1 MSPTASVGPRTT
13 RWEAIGASTIG
24 TVVEWYDFYLYGT
37 AAALV
42 LNKVFFPNYDPLVGI
57 LASYATFAVGYL
69 VRPFGGVLFGH
80 FGDKYG
86 RKPVLIATL
95 LLMGFGTA
103 AIGMLPTYGAIGI
116 AAPIMLLLLRML
128 QGLGAGAEYAGAILF
143 AAEYGSTRRGFFAS
157 WPPSATDLSIAISA
171 GVFFL
176 FALMP
181 ADQFIAWGWRIPF
194 LLSLVAVG
202 IGYFVRRRILETPEF
217 TAVKAQA
224 RMTRAPA
231 WELITNHPGRVL
243 VAMGANVGPCIGYV
257 YTVYALGFM
266 TRQLGV
272 SQTTALT
279 ALVIAAFCGSIACVL
294 YGRLSDVIGR
304 RPIMITGALLGALY
318 AFPFFWLLETRN
330 PIVIVL
336 AMVVGFAILLRSVF
350 GVQPA
355 FYTELFEI
363 RLRYSG
369 IALARETTGALIGG
383 PLPLV
388 ATAAVA
394 AAGGAWWP
402 VAALMVVCNCVTVIA
417 MVLAPAPASEADRL
431 PAAAM
436 APQMPLAQANQH
448 P

>member
-1 MSPTASVGPRTT
+1 MQQAATDGPRTT
-13 RWEAIGASTIG
+13 RWQAIGASTIG

-103 AIGMLPTYGAIGI
+103 AIGLLPTYGAIGI
-116 AAPIMLLLLRML
+116 AAPILLLLLRLL

-157 WPPSATDLSIAISA
+157 WPPSATDLAIALSA
-171 GVFFL
+171 GIFFL

-181 ADQFIAWGWRIPF
+181 QDQFIAWGWRVPF

-217 TAVKAQA
+217 SAIKDQA
-224 RMTRAPA
+224 RKTRAPA
-231 WELITNHPGRVL
+231 WELLTNHPGRVL
-243 VAMGANVGPCIGYV
+243 VAMGANVGPCVGYV
-257 YTVYALGFM
+257 YTVYTLGYM

-272 SQTTALT
+272 SQTTALI
-279 ALVIAAFCGSIACVL
+279 ALVIAAACGSIACVL
-294 YGRLSDVIGR
+294 YGRLSDAIGR
-304 RPIMITGALLGALY
+304 RPIMIAGSLFGALY

-330 PIVIVL
+330 PVVIVL
-336 AMVVGFAILLRSVF
+336 AMVVGFAVGLRAVF
-350 GVQPA
+350 GVQPS
-355 FYTELFEI
+355 FYTELFDV

-383 PLPLV
+383 PLPLI

-394 AAGGAWWP
+394 AVGGAWWP
-402 VAALMVVCNCVTVIA
+402 VAALMVVCNCVTVLA
-417 MVLAPAPASEADRL
+417 MVLAPAPAQEANGL
-431 PAAAM
+431 PAM
-436 APQMPLAQANQH
+436 GIAPPMPVG
-448 P
+448 

>member
-1 MSPTASVGPRTT
+1 MQQSATAVARTT

-103 AIGMLPTYGAIGI
+103 AIGVLPTYGTIGI
-116 AAPIMLLLLRML
+116 AAPIILLLLRVV

-157 WPPSATDLSIAISA
+157 WPPSATDLAIALSA

-176 FALMP
+176 FTLMP
-181 ADQFIAWGWRIPF
+181 EDQFIAWGWRVPF

-217 TAVKAQA
+217 LSVQTEA
-224 RMTRAPA
+224 RMTRVPA
-231 WELITNHPGRVL
+231 WELITHYPARVL

-257 YTVYALGFM
+257 YTVYTLGFM

-272 SQTTALT
+272 PQTTALT
-279 ALVIAAFCGSIACVL
+279 ALVIAAVCGSIACVL

-304 RPIMITGALLGALY
+304 RSIMIAGSLFGALF

-330 PIVIVL
+330 PTVIIL
-336 AMVVGFAILLRSVF
+336 AMVIGFAVGLRSVF

-355 FYTELFEI
+355 FYTELFEV

-383 PLPLV
+383 PLPLI

-402 VAALMVVCNCVTVIA
+402 VAGLMVLCNLVTVVA
-417 MVLAPAPASEADRL
+417 MVLAPAPAVEARL
-431 PAAAM
+431 
-436 APQMPLAQANQH
+436 LAT
-448 P
+448 

>member
-1 MSPTASVGPRTT
+1 MQQAATAGARTT

-103 AIGMLPTYGAIGI
+103 AIGLLPTYGAIGI

-143 AAEYGSTRRGFFAS
+143 AAEYGSSRRGFFAS

-181 ADQFIAWGWRIPF
+181 EDQFIAWGWRVPF

-217 TAVKAQA
+217 SAIKHQA

-231 WELITNHPGRVL
+231 WELITRHPGRVL

-272 SQTTALT
+272 PQTTALT

-294 YGRLSDVIGR
+294 YGRLSDAIGR
-304 RPIMITGALLGALY
+304 RPIMITGSLFGGMF

-330 PIVIVL
+330 PIAIVL
-336 AMVVGFAILLRSVF
+336 AMVFGFAVCLRSVF
-350 GVQPA
+350 GVQPS
-355 FYTELFEI
+355 FYTELFEV

-383 PLPLV
+383 PLPLI

-394 AAGGAWWP
+394 AVGGAWWP
-402 VAALMVVCNCVTVIA
+402 VAVLMVICNCATVVA
-417 MVLAPAPASEADRL
+417 VMLAPAPAQEASTS
-431 PAAAM
+431 PMGAAA
-436 APQMPLAQANQH
+436 PHMPVA
-448 P
+448 

>member
-1 MSPTASVGPRTT
+1 MQQTIAAGRTTT

-103 AIGMLPTYGAIGI
+103 AIGLLPTYGAIGI
-116 AAPIMLLLLRML
+116 AAPILLLLLRML

-176 FALMP
+176 FSLMP
-181 ADQFIAWGWRIPF
+181 EDQFIAWGWRIPF

-217 TAVKAQA
+217 TAVKDQA

-231 WELITNHPGRVL
+231 WELITKHPGRVL
-243 VAMGANVGPCIGYV
+243 VAMGANVGPSVGYV

-272 SQTTALT
+272 PQTTALT

-294 YGRLSDVIGR
+294 YGRLSDTIGR
-304 RPIMITGALLGALY
+304 RPIMIAGSLFGALY

-330 PIVIVL
+330 PVVIVL
-336 AMVVGFAILLRSVF
+336 AMIVGFAVGLRAVF
-350 GVQPA
+350 GVQPS
-355 FYTELFEI
+355 FYTELFEV

-394 AAGGAWWP
+394 AVGGSWWP
-402 VAALMVVCNCVTVIA
+402 VAALMIVFNCVTVIA
-417 MVLAPAPASEADRL
+417 MLLAPAPALEANRL
-431 PAAAM
+431 QAGAL
-436 APQMPLAQANQH
+436 APS
-448 P
+448 

>member
-1 MSPTASVGPRTT
+1 MQQAATAGARTT

-103 AIGMLPTYGAIGI
+103 AIGLLPTYGAIGI
-116 AAPIMLLLLRML
+116 AAPILLLLLRML

-143 AAEYGSTRRGFFAS
+143 AAEYGSSRRGFFAS
-157 WPPSATDLSIAISA
+157 WPPSATDLAIAISA

-181 ADQFIAWGWRIPF
+181 EDQFIAWGWRVPF

-217 TAVKAQA
+217 SAIKDRA

-231 WELITNHPGRVL
+231 WELITRHPGRVL

-272 SQTTALT
+272 PQTTALT

-294 YGRLSDVIGR
+294 YGRLSDAIGR
-304 RPIMITGALLGALY
+304 RPIMITGSLFGGMF

-330 PIVIVL
+330 PIAIVL
-336 AMVVGFAILLRSVF
+336 AMVFGFAVCLRSVF
-350 GVQPA
+350 GVQPS
-355 FYTELFEI
+355 FYTELFEV

-383 PLPLV
+383 PLPLI

-394 AAGGAWWP
+394 AVGGAWWP
-402 VAALMVVCNCVTVIA
+402 VAVLMVICNCATVVA
-417 MVLAPAPASEADRL
+417 VMLAPAPAQEASRL
-431 PAAAM
+431 PMGAAA
-436 APQMPLAQANQH
+436 PHMPVE
-448 P
+448 